1 MSAAHARRA
10 ASGGYT
16 LIEVM
21 AALGVLAIGATG
33 VLALQKATLI
43 SNTNARNLVIANN
56 IAMTWAERLRV
67 DALQWNDPLRVPDL
81 GSDTDWLRLT
91 NPTSAK
97 ATPPWVDRLWAAP
110 SADVFGTDIYAGD
123 TTSQVAFCTHVRLRQ
138 FNDPVTGTRIWESLI
153 RAEIRVIW
161 ERNGNPIDCTIDPVL
176 VDQAPGRFGA
186 VYLTTGILRNTSE
199 DRR

>member
-1 MSAAHARRA
+1 MSAARERRP
-10 ASGGYT
+10 ASRGYT

-43 SNTNARNLVIANN
+43 SNTNARNIAIANN

-67 DALQWNDPLRVPDL
+67 DALQWNDPGGVPDRDN
-81 GSDTDWLRLT
+81 DTDWLSLMAT
-91 NPTSAK
+91 TPFPAKVGPTLIPA
-97 ATPPWVDRLWAAP
+97 LGAP

-123 TTSQVAFCTHVRLRQ
+123 PSQPAFCTHVRFSQ
-138 FNDPVTGTRIWESLI
+138 FTDATTGARRWATLI

-161 ERNGNPIDCTIDPVL
+161 ERSGNPVDCAVAPVV
-176 VDQAPGRFGA
+176 VDAEPERFGA
-186 VYLTTGILRNTSE
+186 VYVTTAVRRNTSE
-199 DRR
+199 Q